1 MKRIHCNG
9 GFKSIID
16 EIADNFDISMN
27 YANPDDHIPY
37 IERNKRVVQERFRID
52 YYRLS
57 YNIIKMLMIRHLL
70 MISTTKLNI
79 FAAKG
84 GISAYCY
91 PHMILN
97 QINWDYKKKFSM
109 NLFLMFR
116 QVRWKIQQIWIWNL
130 LWTLF
135 IYVRLLVFK
144 G

>member
-27 YANPDDHIPY
+27 YANPDYHIPY

-97 QINWDYKKKFSM
+97 KIN
-109 NLFLMFR
+109 
-116 QVRWKIQQIWIWNL
+116 
-130 LWTLF
+130 
-135 IYVRLLVFK
+135 
-144 G
+144 